1 MRPNDKLLF
10 SNGQRDYARFKWF
23 FSGNGK
29 NTLNADVPEKFTFL
43 SWTVYPPSTCISHMR
58 KDSKSNSTYLLKAQV
73 FDKRESAVSVAGRVI
88 IGTQLICLKL
98 LIPKQKL
105 LELISMFIFLF
116 IYLFFFLLHIVYSDS
131 SSGTGFETAIHVSH
145 E

>member
-1 MRPNDKLLF
+1 
-10 SNGQRDYARFKWF
+10 
-23 FSGNGK
+23 
-29 NTLNADVPEKFTFL
+29 
-43 SWTVYPPSTCISHMR
+43 MR